1 MISSYFFKIGVDTCL
16 QNDVKYFAIVN
27 ILKGDDFIFK
37 EKERYFVFNGLSE
50 YHKYFLTIMKV
61 DRNTVYYCYDGDD
74 EVRSFDVSSSFAVDL
89 IKAI

>member
-1 MISSYFFKIGVDTCL
+1 
-16 QNDVKYFAIVN
+16 
-27 ILKGDDFIFK
+27 
-37 EKERYFVFNGLSE
+37 
-50 YHKYFLTIMKV
+50 MKV